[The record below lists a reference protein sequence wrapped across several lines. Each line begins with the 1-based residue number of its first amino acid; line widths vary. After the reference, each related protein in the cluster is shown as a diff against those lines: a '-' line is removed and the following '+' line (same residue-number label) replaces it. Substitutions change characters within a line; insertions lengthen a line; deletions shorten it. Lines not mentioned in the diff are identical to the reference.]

1 MKKCVLCFLSFV
13 SCVLVG
19 ATLPVAFVPFTFAG
33 RITDYAHIAYDAD
46 SVVEIRL
53 KNEDGDLLAKATTK
67 TSGGTSYN
75 YVLPVPVSTQPMS
88 GYATVGETVTFEFV
102 DPYGRIY
109 RGLVSVDDAVI
120 GNPGTVKTLDVILA
134 TDSDKDGVADE
145 YVESI
150 EYWMW
155 INNIEGPYNPNAD
168 YDGDG
173 QSNYAEYV
181 AGTNPCDKLDRFSV
195 RQMALEQGI
204 EGYVRLRVPV
214 TQGRSY
220 SVVGTPNL
228 ENPDWKPTAFTQDA
242 GKAPNEMYLNTGA
255 AEVGYRTIFVKKD
268 GPSHFYRVK
277 VE

>member
-1 MKKCVLCFLSFV
+1 MKRCFLVLALFV
-13 SCVLVG
+13 SCLLSG
-19 ATLPVAFVPFTFAG
+19 ASLPVAFVPYTFAG

-53 KNEDGDLLAKATTK
+53 KAADGTLLAKTTTR
-67 TSGGTSYN
+67 TSGVTSYN
-75 YVLPVPVSTQPMS
+75 YVLPVPVSTQAMQ
-88 GYATVGETVTFEFV
+88 GYARVGQKVVFEFV

-109 RGLVSVDDAVI
+109 QGLVSEADAVI
-120 GNPGTVKTLDVILA
+120 GNPGTVRNLNVILA

-155 INNIEGPYNPNAD
+155 INGIEGPYEPNAD

-173 QSNYAEYV
+173 HSNYEEYV
-181 AGTNPCDKLDRFSV
+181 AGTNPCDKLDKFSV

-220 SVVGTPNL
+220 SVVGTPKL
-228 ENPDWKPTAFTQDA
+228 ENPDWQPTAFTQDPEREPA
-242 GKAPNEMYLNTGA
+242 ETYFNTGA
-255 AEVGYRTIFVKKD
+255 SEIGYRTIFVKKD
-268 GPSHFYRVK
+268 GPSHFYKVK